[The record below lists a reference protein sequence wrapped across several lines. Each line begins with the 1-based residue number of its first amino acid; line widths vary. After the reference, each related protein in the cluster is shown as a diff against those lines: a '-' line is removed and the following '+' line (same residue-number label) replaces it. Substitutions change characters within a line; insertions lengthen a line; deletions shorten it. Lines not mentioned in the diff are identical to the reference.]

1 MTGRRAE
8 DVLFLA
14 CTRPAMVLG
23 VPMEAF
29 GVNAIVTGVFFLLGG
44 SLGYLLI
51 APAMHAIFLG
61 LCRHDPNAFR
71 ILGVWLDTRGR
82 CRDAGLWGGSSY
94 AVLPPRRLR
103 PRRFTGHG

>member
-1 MTGRRAE
+1 MTERRTE
-8 DVLFLA
+8 DLLFLA

-29 GVNAIVTGVFFLLGG
+29 GVNVIVTGVFFLIGG

-51 APAMHAIFLG
+51 APAIHAVFLG

-71 ILGVWLDTRGR
+71 ILAVWLDTRGR
-82 CRDAGLWGGSSY
+82 CRDASFWGGSSY
-94 AVLPPRRLR
+94 AVLPSGRERLR
-103 PRRFTGHG
+103 RSMRHV